1 MRIDK
6 LLSLI
11 LVGLLAISC
20 VNKPAQH
27 EDASTKGTHPEWVY
41 NATIYEV
48 NTRQYTPEGTF
59 NAFANHLPRLQEL
72 GVDILWFMPI
82 QTIGEKDRKG
92 SLGSY
97 YSIKNYT
104 EVNSEFGT
112 LDDFKEVV
120 ETAQSMGMKVI
131 LDWVANHTSRDAVWV
146 DEHPDWYVRDSL
158 GDLNVMYDW
167 TDIAQLDY
175 TITEMRSEMIKSMM
189 FWVEETGIDGF
200 RCDVAGELPT
210 DFWEVAKDSLLAIN
224 NDLFFLA
231 EAEKPELNE
240 SAFDAYY
247 AWDFHHKMNS
257 VAQGKEPVDSLRASL
272 NRMLNNFPNHA
283 IPMYFT
289 SNHDENSWNGTEFER
304 MGDAV
309 KTFAALTYVL
319 PGMPLIYNG
328 QEAGLNKR
336 LEFFE
341 KDLIDFS
348 DNDDFTGFYKMLNS
362 LKKQHPALQSQER
375 DGNMSEISNNHPQKV
390 WSFKRSKGESE
401 VVAIFNLSRDS
412 LDVTLEEDFKS
423 VNYVSM
429 HDSTDVEITGEVAL
443 QPWEYKILYR

>member
-1 MRIDK
+1 MRRNNI
-6 LLSLI
+6 LSFI
-11 LVGLLAISC
+11 IVFGLMISC
-20 VNKPAQH
+20 VSQPVKREAVY
-27 EDASTKGTHPEWVY
+27 TKELHPEWVY
-41 NATIYEV
+41 DAVIYEV
-48 NTRQYTPEGTF
+48 NTRQFTSEGTF
-59 NAFANHLPRLQEL
+59 QAFADHLPRLKEL

-97 YSIKNYT
+97 YSIKNYK

-112 LDDFKEVV
+112 LEDFKEVV

-146 DEHPDWYVRDSL
+146 DEHPNWYVRDSL
-158 GDLNVMYDW
+158 GELNVMYDW
-167 TDIAQLDY
+167 TDIAQLNY
-175 TITEMRSEMIKSMM
+175 SIPEMRSEMIRSMM

-210 DFWEVAKDSLLAIN
+210 DFWEVAKDSLKSIN
-224 NDLFFLA
+224 SDLFLLA
-231 EAEKPELNE
+231 EAEKPEMNI

-272 NRMLNNFPNHA
+272 TRMQYNFPKHA

-304 MGDAV
+304 MGDAAQ
-309 KTFAALTYVL
+309 TFAALTYLL
-319 PGMPLIYNG
+319 PGMPLIYSG
-328 QEAGLNKR
+328 QEAGFNKR

-341 KDLIDFS
+341 KDQIDFTDK
-348 DNDDFTGFYKMLNS
+348 DNFTELYKELNS

-375 DGNMSEISNNHPQKV
+375 DGNISEIANNQPQSV
-390 WSFKRSKGESE
+390 WSFKRTKGENE
-401 VVAIFNLSRDS
+401 LIAIFNLSKES
-412 LDVTLEEDFKS
+412 LNVTLNENFKG
-423 VNYVSM
+423 VKYFMFNN
-429 HDSTDVEITGEVAL
+429 STKTEIKTEVDL
-443 QPWEYKILYR
+443 QPWEYKIFYK

>member
-1 MRIDK
+1 MRRNNI
-6 LLSLI
+6 LSFI
-11 LVGLLAISC
+11 IVFGLMISC
-20 VNKPAQH
+20 VSQPVKREAVY
-27 EDASTKGTHPEWVY
+27 TKELHPEWVY
-41 NATIYEV
+41 DAVIYEV
-48 NTRQYTPEGTF
+48 NTRQFTSEGTF
-59 NAFANHLPRLQEL
+59 QAFADHLPRLKEL

-97 YSIKNYT
+97 YSIKNYK

-112 LDDFKEVV
+112 LEDFKEVV

-131 LDWVANHTSRDAVWV
+131 IDWVANHTSRDAVWV
-146 DEHPDWYVRDSL
+146 DEHPNWYVRDSL
-158 GDLNVMYDW
+158 GELNVMYDW
-167 TDIAQLDY
+167 TDIAQLNY
-175 TITEMRSEMIKSMM
+175 SIPEMRSEMIRSMM

-210 DFWEVAKDSLLAIN
+210 DFWEVAKDSLKSIN
-224 NDLFFLA
+224 SDLFLLA
-231 EAEKPELNE
+231 EAEKPELNI

-272 NRMLNNFPNHA
+272 TRMQYNFPKHA

-304 MGDAV
+304 MGDAA
-309 KTFAALTYVL
+309 KTFAALTYLL
-319 PGMPLIYNG
+319 PGMPLIYSG
-328 QEAGLNKR
+328 QEAGFNKR

-341 KDLIDFS
+341 KDQIDFTDK
-348 DNDDFTGFYKMLNS
+348 DNFTELYKELNS

-375 DGNMSEISNNHPQKV
+375 DGKISEIANNQPQSV
-390 WSFKRSKGESE
+390 WSFKRTKGENE
-401 VVAIFNLSRDS
+401 LIAIFNLSKKS
-412 LDVTLEEDFKS
+412 LNVTLNENFKG
-423 VNYVSM
+423 VKYFMFNN
-429 HDSTDVEITGEVAL
+429 STKTEIKTEVDL
-443 QPWEYKILYR
+443 QPWEYKIFYK

>member
-1 MRIDK
+1 MRINK

-11 LVGLLAISC
+11 LIGLLTISC
-20 VNKPAQH
+20 INKPAKQ
-27 EDASTKGTHPEWVY
+27 EETSTKGMHPEWVY
-41 NATIYEV
+41 NAVIYEV

-59 NAFANHLPRLQEL
+59 KAFANHLPRLQEL

-97 YSIKNYT
+97 YSIKNYG

-112 LDDFKEVV
+112 LQDFKEVV

-146 DEHPDWYVRDSL
+146 DEHPNWYVRDSL
-158 GDLNVMYDW
+158 GNLNVMYDW

-175 TITEMRSEMIKSMM
+175 SIPEMRREMIYSMR

-210 DFWEVAKDSLLAIN
+210 DFWEEAKDSLLVIN

-240 SAFDAYY
+240 YAFDAYY

-272 NRMLNNFPNHA
+272 KRMLENFPKHA

-304 MGDAV
+304 MGDAAQ
-309 KTFAALTYVL
+309 TFVALTYLL
-319 PGMPLIYNG
+319 PGMPLIYSG
-328 QEAGLNKR
+328 QEAGFNKR

-341 KDLIDFS
+341 KDQIDFTDK
-348 DNDDFTGFYKMLNS
+348 DNFTELYTELNS

-375 DGNMSEISNNHPQKV
+375 DGNISEIANNQPQSV
-390 WSFKRSKGESE
+390 WSFKRTKGEKE
-401 VVAIFNLSRDS
+401 LVAIFNLSKES
-412 LDVTLEEDFKS
+412 LNVTLNENFKG
-423 VNYVSM
+423 VKYFMFNN
-429 HDSTDVEITGEVAL
+429 STKTEIKTEVDL
-443 QPWEYKILYR
+443 QPWEYKIFYR